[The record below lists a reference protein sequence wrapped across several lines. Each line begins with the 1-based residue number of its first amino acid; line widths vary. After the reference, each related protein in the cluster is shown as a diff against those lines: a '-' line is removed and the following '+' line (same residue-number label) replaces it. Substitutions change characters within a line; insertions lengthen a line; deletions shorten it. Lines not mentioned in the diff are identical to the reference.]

1 MRKSVNFIKKHGLAV
16 FAMTLL
22 LGYGGFSY
30 AKSMFATNW
39 YLIQNQ
45 GPNPDD
51 DTIGAVTMDP
61 SQGGDC
67 EKKTHP
73 ERCAIQLQ
81 NNNNFN
87 LDGVQVSAAKALPG
101 VSELDRTNYKP

>member
-1 MRKSVNFIKKHGLAV
+1 MRKSANFIKKHGLAV
-16 FAMTLL
+16 FAMALL
-22 LGYGGFSY
+22 VGYGGFSY

>member
-1 MRKSVNFIKKHGLAV
+1 MRKSANFIKKHGLAV
-16 FAMTLL
+16 FAMALL
-22 LGYGGFSY
+22 VGYGGFSY

-87 LDGVQVSAAKALPG
+87 LDGLQVSAAKALPG

>member
-1 MRKSVNFIKKHGLAV
+1 LAV
-16 FAMTLL
+16 FAMALL
-22 LGYGGFSY
+22 VGYGGFSY

>member
-1 MRKSVNFIKKHGLAV
+1 MRNSGNFIKKHGLAV

-39 YLIQNQ
+39 YVVTQQDSSPENDI
-45 GPNPDD
+45 
-51 DTIGAVTMDP
+51 ISAVTMDP
-61 SQGGDC
+61 SQGGAC
-67 EKKTHP
+67 ESEPHP
-73 ERCAIQLQ
+73 ERCAIQFQ
-81 NNNNFN
+81 NDNNFN
-87 LDGVQVSAAKALPG
+87 LDGLQVSAAKALPG

>member
-1 MRKSVNFIKKHGLAV
+1 MKNLVNSIKQHGLAV

-39 YLIQNQ
+39 YVIQTQ
-45 GPNPDD
+45 GSTPNA

-61 SQGGDC
+61 NQGGDC
-67 EKKTHP
+67 ESAPHP
-73 ERCAIQLQ
+73 ERCTIQLQ
-81 NNNNFN
+81 NDNNFN
-87 LDGVQVSAAKALPG
+87 LSGLQVSTAKALPG

>member
-1 MRKSVNFIKKHGLAV
+1 MRKSANFIKKHGLAV
-16 FAMTLL
+16 FAMALL
-22 LGYGGFSY
+22 VGYGGFSY

-61 SQGGDC
+61 SQGGEC
-67 EKKTHP
+67 ESEPHP
-73 ERCAIQLQ
+73 ERCTIQLQ

-87 LDGVQVSAAKALPG
+87 LDGLQVSAAKSLPG
-101 VSELDRTNYKP
+101 VSELDRTNYK